1 LRAIDETHSP
11 ERRSWVETANRH
23 GCEFPIQNLPFGM
36 FSRADEP
43 ARLGIAIGDSVLDVA
58 AAANAG
64 FVSGDAVAAI
74 RSAEKSSL
82 NLILGLEPRVLTDLR
97 RQVADLLDENGPH
110 KSALARRETLIA
122 EQSQCRFHLP
132 AQVGDY
138 TDFFAGIHHASTTGA
153 IAKPESPLP
162 RNYKW
167 TPIAYHGRASSVVV
181 SGTGVHRPLGQV
193 GQRGGNP
200 PRYVPSARLDF
211 ELELGFYI
219 GRGNPMGHPI
229 DIAGAGEHIAGYC
242 LLNDWSARDIQ
253 RWESEPLGPFLGKSF
268 VTTVSPWV
276 VTADALRPFR
286 CAVMARDPDDPK
298 PLPYL
303 FDKADQENGGLD
315 IELSVTLQTPQ
326 MQRDNVPAVP
336 LTLSNARYLYWTP
349 AQMVMYCG
357 PVLRHPAGPI
367 QAANFRSSI
376 AF

>member
-1 LRAIDETHSP
+1 
-11 ERRSWVETANRH
+11 
-23 GCEFPIQNLPFGM
+23 
-36 FSRADEP
+36 
-43 ARLGIAIGDSVLDVA
+43 
-58 AAANAG
+58 
-64 FVSGDAVAAI
+64 
-74 RSAEKSSL
+74 
-82 NLILGLEPRVLTDLR
+82 
-97 RQVADLLDENGPH
+97 
-110 KSALARRETLIA
+110 
-122 EQSQCRFHLP
+122 
-132 AQVGDY
+132 
-138 TDFFAGIHHASTTGA
+138 
-153 IAKPESPLP
+153 
-162 RNYKW
+162 
-167 TPIAYHGRASSVVV
+167 
-181 SGTGVHRPLGQV
+181 
-193 GQRGGNP
+193 
-200 PRYVPSARLDF
+200 
-211 ELELGFYI
+211 
-219 GRGNPMGHPI
+219 
-229 DIAGAGEHIAGYC
+229 
-242 LLNDWSARDIQ
+242 
-253 RWESEPLGPFLGKSF
+253 